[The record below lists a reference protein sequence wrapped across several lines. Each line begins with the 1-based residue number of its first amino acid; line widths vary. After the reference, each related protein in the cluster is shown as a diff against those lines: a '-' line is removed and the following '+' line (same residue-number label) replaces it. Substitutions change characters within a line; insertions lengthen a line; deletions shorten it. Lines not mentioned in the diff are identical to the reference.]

1 VLRRRERPRIP
12 GSYLVVNRIAHS
24 AEGAID
30 MQPPF
35 ADPELTP
42 RTKARGWRLA
52 ALTAA
57 STVALAACG
66 ASAAGTSP
74 SPTPAAPS
82 ATSGPANGARA
93 TPSTTADV
101 GIANFK
107 FTPAAVTVKAG
118 TTVVWTNKDSIAHS
132 VNFTTGGI
140 NSNVLNQNEQF
151 RFTFTTPGTYDYI
164 CSIHPFMHGSV
175 TVTA

>member
-1 VLRRRERPRIP
+1 
-12 GSYLVVNRIAHS
+12 
-24 AEGAID
+24 
-30 MQPPF
+30 MQPAL
-35 ADPELTP
+35 ADPEPTQKP
-42 RTKARGWRLA
+42 KARGWRLA
-52 ALTAA
+52 AVTAA

-66 ASAAGTSP
+66 ASAAGTTA

-82 ATSGPANGARA
+82 ATNGPANSGTA

-101 GIANFK
+101 GIVNFK
-107 FTPAAVTVKAG
+107 FTPTAVTVKVG